1 MRRKFSYLVKRFLAW
16 ARQALHK
23 TTVNVY
29 RHYFQKFLEEVGDL
43 AVNRIKPARVT
54 AWAKTWHASQ
64 AIVRLFRWA
73 LDDAGLIK
81 SNPLARV
88 KHPPKGER
96 KRIITRGE
104 QALMLRACDPEL
116 RALLIGYRET
126 FARPG
131 ELRAAT
137 WGDVYPKT
145 TRANLRTALA
155 AGDASIVLWDY
166 KNRKQRR
173 TPNEPRIILLSP
185 RVGRLLCRL
194 MRGELD
200 TAAKI
205 FQTAAGKGW
214 TPNAVRCRLR
224 KLRSRLNLK
233 RDARGE
239 NLVPYTFRHT
249 GATEATAAGIRDRI
263 LADLLGHTETSTTRR
278 YHHLDVGH
286 VRAPMKTFWRARK
299 PR

>member
-1 MRRKFSYLVKRFLAW
+1 MRRKFSYLASRFLLW
-16 ARQALHK
+16 AAKCLHK

-43 AVNRIKPARVT
+43 AVNRIKPASVT
-54 AWAKTWHASQ
+54 GWAKTWHASQ

-73 LDDAGLIK
+73 FYDAALIK
-81 SNPLARV
+81 SNPLERV

-96 KRIITRGE
+96 KRIITRAE
-104 QALMLRACDPEL
+104 QVRMFRACDPDM

-137 WGDVYPKT
+137 WADLYPQT
-145 TRANLRTALA
+145 TRANLRKALA
-155 AGDASIVLWDY
+155 AGDVAIVLHDY

-173 TPNEPRIILLSP
+173 TPNEPRVILLSP

-200 TAAKI
+200 QAAPI
-205 FQTAAGKGW
+205 FQTAAGKKW
-214 TPNAVRCRLR
+214 TANALRCRLR
-224 KLRSRLNLK
+224 KLRARLNLK

-249 GATEATAAGIRDRI
+249 GATAATAAGIRDRI

-278 YHHLDVGH
+278 YQHLDVAH
-286 VRAPMKTFWRARK
+286 VRTPMKTFWNARK